1 MPFINIYLH
10 VIWSTKNRAKII
22 TKELKPLLIEHIKSN
37 AIKKEIFIDRINC
50 VIDHIH
56 LIISLG
62 SDQTIGKVVQLL
74 KGESSFWVN
83 KNKLVKGKFEWQDD
97 YIAVSISKSILDK
110 VRQYI
115 DNQEEHHRIKS
126 YMEEVEEFRKK
137 YRFEDLGYRAE

>member
-37 AIKKEIFIDRINC
+37 ALKKEIFIDRINC

-56 LIISLG
+56 LIISLR

-83 KNKLVKGKFEWQDD
+83 KNKLVKSKFEWQDD

-110 VRQYI
+110 VRQ
-115 DNQEEHHRIKS
+115 
-126 YMEEVEEFRKK
+126 
-137 YRFEDLGYRAE
+137 